1 VISESMP
8 AENGTIL
15 LVDDDRSMRRVL
27 RVTLSGMG
35 FNIVEA
41 SRGEEALTLAR
52 LTRFDAVLLDMDIPG
67 MGGVEACRHI
77 RHGNARLP
85 ILMLTAMDTEDDKV
99 LGLDAGADDYITK
112 PFRLRELAARLRSAV
127 RRANA
132 QDDNRNAPIRHGQ
145 LELDPVK
152 YRVRKNG
159 RSIHLSP
166 KEFAV
171 LHYLM
176 INAGKPVSRTQL
188 LNVVWG
194 PDSGTEFV
202 YLRIV
207 MGHLRK
213 KIEDD
218 PLNPQYLQTVPSV
231 GYSFNNR
238 QTIN

>member
-1 VISESMP
+1 
-8 AENGTIL
+8 
-15 LVDDDRSMRRVL
+15 
-27 RVTLSGMG
+27 
-35 FNIVEA
+35 
-41 SRGEEALTLAR
+41 
-52 LTRFDAVLLDMDIPG
+52 
-67 MGGVEACRHI
+67 
-77 RHGNARLP
+77 
-85 ILMLTAMDTEDDKV
+85 
-99 LGLDAGADDYITK
+99 
-112 PFRLRELAARLRSAV
+112 LRSAV

-132 QDDNRNAPIRHGQ
+132 HDDNRNAPIRHGQ

-152 YRVRKNG
+152 YRVCKDG

-231 GYSFNNR
+231 GYGFSNP
-238 QTIN
+238 QTLN